1 MEAARAGRGRSST
14 SHCLT
19 HRRCRWS
26 RRRLETYEHQ
36 HPVHVAGTDIN
47 LHQPIRSDM
56 VYFEAPNGDAV
67 FSVGSIAYCGA
78 LSRNGYDN
86 NVSRIT
92 ENVLRRFAASR

>member
-1 MEAARAGRGRSST
+1 
-14 SHCLT
+14 
-19 HRRCRWS
+19 
-26 RRRLETYEHQ
+26 
-36 HPVHVAGTDIN
+36 
-47 LHQPIRSDM
+47 M
-56 VYFEAPNGDAV
+56 VYFEAPNGGAV